1 MEKGISDWDRVRQI
15 CSKIW
20 PTWETATGK
29 AFKCL
34 KSLQEIFESDRWQI
48 HKSWWCHIAVGISPS
63 RVHFI
68 LKRVW
73 KNERLLPDTAHIDR
87 WPKKTGTSTN
97 CCMQLLKMVP
107 KFNQRQIANIATGN
121 ETWVHSFEPVWKIG
135 NKWPAVAKRTVHK
148 LKEGS
153 LYSIFFSCDGIA
165 VQISVPKGKV
175 VTCRRYPYIL
185 LKKSMQFEKY

>member
-1 MEKGISDWDRVRQI
+1 
-15 CSKIW
+15 
-20 PTWETATGK
+20 
-29 AFKCL
+29 
-34 KSLQEIFESDRWQI
+34 
-48 HKSWWCHIAVGISPS
+48 
-63 RVHFI
+63 
-68 LKRVW
+68 
-73 KNERLLPDTAHIDR
+73 
-87 WPKKTGTSTN
+87 
-97 CCMQLLKMVP
+97 MQLLKMFP

-121 ETWVHSFEPVWKIG
+121 ETWVHSFEPVRKIE
-135 NKWPAVAKRTVHK
+135 NKWRVVAKTTVHSK